1 MASLVASFN
10 VIFATG
16 DGNDGGAEHL
26 HLLHIDAL
34 ALYVG
39 LTHVDDAFHI
49 HQCADGGCGHTVLSG
64 SGFGDDAA
72 LAHAACQQYLPDA
85 VVDFVGTGVVQVFT
99 LEVNPATVLLGQ
111 AVCQVEWGKGVPRSR
126 AATGRIHA

>member
-1 MASLVASFN
+1 MLP
-10 VIFATG
+10 
-16 DGNDGGAEHL
+16 
-26 HLLHIDAL
+26 
-34 ALYVG
+34 
-39 LTHVDDAFHI
+39 
-49 HQCADGGCGHTVLSG
+49 G

-111 AVCQVEWGKGVPRSR
+111 AVCQVEWGRASHVVAQQLVVFTLEVLTLQHFEVGVLQLFYTFVEDFGNVCPAELSVI
-126 AATGRIHA
+126 TFFVN